1 MLSGDEAY
9 ERVKKGTQKAAKL
22 YEEWACGTWLSDAGV
37 ESVIQTEIARALYN
51 SKKCYVTLETSLKHA
66 VEWDKAFQKFE
77 LRKDAK
83 EKFLSKGLRFDICV
97 WSKNHKLTGIIEVKR
112 SKEAYQLNKDMIRM
126 REMIL
131 ATRDKKNDDVSL
143 RYTMV
148 AMYLWASSDK
158 ELENVVQRTKDKF
171 YNIVKNVK
179 GGETSSDFNYF
190 PIKSLEETNFK
201 QCIAIAYFS

>member
-37 ESVIQTEIARALYN
+37 ESVIQTEIARALFN
-51 SKKCYVTLETSLKHA
+51 SKKCFVTLETSLKHA
-66 VEWDKAFQKFE
+66 AEWDENFKKFE
-77 LRKDAK
+77 LRTDAK
-83 EKFLSKGLRFDICV
+83 EKFLSDALRFDICI

-112 SKEAYQLNKDMIRM
+112 SKEAYQLNKDMTRM

-131 ATRDKKNDDVSL
+131 ATRDKKNKDVSL

-158 ELENVVQRTKDKF
+158 ELENVVQRTKAKF
-171 YNIVKNVK
+171 DDLVKNVE
-179 GGETSSDFNYF
+179 GGETSSDFEYF
-190 PIKSLEETNFK
+190 PLKALDESKFK
-201 QCIAIAYFS
+201 QCVAIAYFC